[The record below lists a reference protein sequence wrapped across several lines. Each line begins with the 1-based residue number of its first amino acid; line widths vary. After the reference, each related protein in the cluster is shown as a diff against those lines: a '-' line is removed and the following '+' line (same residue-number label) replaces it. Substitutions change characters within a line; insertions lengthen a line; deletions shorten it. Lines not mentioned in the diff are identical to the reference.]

1 MRTNVT
7 IIFILLIFCY
17 SCNKSTGV
25 VDNDIEYH
33 QKDEV
38 FIQNL
43 LELNTELNSDT
54 LDARITKI
62 SVIIDETEYYRIS
75 KVSLNNLG
83 LSNLPESISYLDSLT
98 TLDIIKEGPFPFL
111 VLSNALSKARV

>member
-1 MRTNVT
+1 MRTTST
-7 IIFILLIFCY
+7 IIFIFLLFCF

-25 VDNDIEYH
+25 VIDDIEYH

-43 LELNTELNSDT
+43 LEINTELNSDT

-62 SVIIDETEYYRIS
+62 KVIIDR
-75 KVSLNNLG
+75 LLD
-83 LSNLPESISYLDSLT
+83 LPFD
-98 TLDIIKEGPFPFL
+98 DFL
-111 VLSNALSKARV
+111 